1 MDNEKGLLIVLSG
14 PSGVGKGTV
23 RKRIFEDPSTSYKY
37 SISMTTRQMREGE
50 VDGVDYFFKT
60 RDAFE
65 ALIKDDQFIEYA
77 EYVGNYYGTP
87 VQYVKDTMDEGHDVF
102 LEIEVEGAKQVRK
115 KFPDALFIFLAPPS
129 LDHLR
134 ERLVGRGTE
143 SDEKI
148 QSRINEARK
157 EVEMMNLYD
166 YVVVNDPPLNQLTSQ
181 IKSKYLIATT
191 AAKRAREI
199 DEQPETELLSE
210 YHSFKPVGR
219 ALEEIADGKI
229 RPVISSDYYGKE

>member
-23 RKRIFEDPSTSYKY
+23 RKEIFDDSTTSYKY

-50 VDGVDYFFKT
+50 VNGVDYFFKT
-60 RDAFE
+60 KEEFE
-65 ALIKDDQFIEYA
+65 ALIQEDQFIEYA

-87 VQYVKDTMDEGHDVF
+87 VQYVKDTMAEGHDVF

-129 LDHLR
+129 LDHLK
-134 ERLVGRGTE
+134 ERLIGRGTE
-143 SDEKI
+143 TDEKI
-148 QSRINEARK
+148 QSRVNEARK

-166 YVVVNDPPLNQLTSQ
+166 YVVVNDEVHL
-181 IKSKYLIATT
+181 
-191 AAKRAREI
+191 AKERIQSIVEAEHLKRERVEAI
-199 DEQPETELLSE
+199 YRKMLLE
-210 YHSFKPVGR
+210 AK
-219 ALEEIADGKI
+219 K
-229 RPVISSDYYGKE
+229 